1 MFLRTAL
8 LLAAIALAPIA
19 SATASD
25 LLSEALAA
33 RERLAPDA
41 PVLRYL
47 VTIDYALPSSERRLV
62 VHDLEEDRSDAFLVA
77 HGKGSDPD
85 HDGLADRFSNTHGS
99 KMTSLG
105 AFLTGET
112 YYGRHGLSLRLHG
125 LETRNDEAL
134 ARAIVIH
141 GADYVRPG
149 RAVLGR
155 SWGCPALERQAVEHL
170 IPLLKGGV
178 FIYAAG
184 PRDG

>member
-1 MFLRTAL
+1 MRFLIFGL
-8 LLAAIALAPIA
+8 LLAIAAPA
-19 SATASD
+19 YGQADDD
-25 LLSEALAA
+25 LLGEALAA

-41 PVLRYL
+41 PVTRYV
-47 VTIDYALPSSERRLV
+47 VTIDYARPSSEKRFVL
-62 VHDLEEDRSDAFLVA
+62 HDLEAGRSDAFLVA

-85 HDGLADRFSNTHGS
+85 HDGMAERFSNRHGS

-112 YYGRHGLSLRLHG
+112 YYGRHGLSLRLKG
-125 LETRNDEAL
+125 LEAENDAAE

-155 SWGCPALERQAVEHL
+155 SWGCPALERDAAAHL

-178 FIYAAG
+178 FIYAVGAH
-184 PRDG
+184 